1 MGGFDKIENCQ
12 QGHLSKLKDEF
23 VTRYSAACFDPDDLS
38 LNTEV
43 SSNHDSEQEFVS
55 GGPLL
60 QIDQN
65 RRQKFGKS

>member
-1 MGGFDKIENCQ
+1 MGGFDKIESCQ
-12 QGHLSKLKDEF
+12 RGHSTKLKDEF

-38 LNTEV
+38 LITEV

-55 GGPLL
+55 SGPLL

-65 RRQKFGKS
+65 RR